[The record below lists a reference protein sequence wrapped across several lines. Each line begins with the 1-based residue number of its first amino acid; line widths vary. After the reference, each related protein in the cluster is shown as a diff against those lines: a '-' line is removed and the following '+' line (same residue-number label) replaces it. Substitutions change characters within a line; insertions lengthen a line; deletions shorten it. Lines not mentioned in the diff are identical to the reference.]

1 MSEQTHAIHWFEI
14 PARDLGR
21 AQAFYEKLLGR
32 PLRREAMGGSE
43 LAVFASSEQGVGG
56 CLVAGGDAPRPA
68 DGGTRVY
75 LNAEPSLEA
84 ALARAAAAGG
94 RVVLPKTLLP
104 GEMGAYALVADS
116 EGNIVGLHAQA

>member
-1 MSEQTHAIHWFEI
+1 MSEPTHAINWFEI

-21 AQAFYEKLLGR
+21 AQTFYEQLLGR
-32 PLRREAMGGSE
+32 PLRRETMDGSE
-43 LAVFASSEQGVGG
+43 LALFASDAHGVGG
-56 CLVAGGDAPRPA
+56 CLVSGGDAPRPA

-75 LNAEPSLEA
+75 LNAEPSLDA
-84 ALARAAAAGG
+84 ALSRVAAAGG

-104 GEMGAYALVADS
+104 GDMGAYALVADT